1 MAKGAKT
8 GGRKKGVPNKAT
20 AQKAAAVAES
30 GLTPLDYMLSL
41 LREEPPEDADLEQK
55 LAMSAM
61 RFEAAK
67 AAAPY
72 VHPRLAAVEHTG
84 KDGGPIETMVV
95 TEDDVTRWLSF
106 EAARNAINKAKS
118 REPA

>member
-1 MAKGAKT
+1 MRGKKT
-8 GGRKKGVPNKAT
+8 GGRKKGVPNRAST
-20 AQKAAAVAES
+20 QRAVAIAES
-30 GLTPLDYMLSL
+30 GLTPLEFML
-41 LREEPPEDADLEQK
+41 RIMRDDMTPEDASPEVIKAFAEL
-55 LAMSAM
+55 

-84 KDGGPIETMVV
+84 KDGGPIETTV
-95 TEDDVTRWLSF
+95 TDSDLQRWLAF
-106 EAARNAINKAKS
+106 EATKSVIKKAQ